1 MENKNQMNKPVSVA
15 RYEFIED
22 LTALINGSNLPAF
35 VVEPILKEMW
45 LESKNATAKQYEI
58 EKEMYEKSLINEK

>member
-1 MENKNQMNKPVSVA
+1 MDNNKEIMKPVSVI

-35 VVEPILKEMW
+35 VVESILKDMY
-45 LESKNATAKQYEI
+45 LEAKAVAKKQYEI
-58 EKEMYEKSLINEK
+58 EKEMYEEALRT

>member
-1 MENKNQMNKPVSVA
+1 MENRNNINKPVSVV

-35 VVEPILKEMW
+35 VVESILKDMY
-45 LESKNATAKQYEI
+45 LEAKAATKKQYEI
-58 EKEMYEKSLINEK
+58 EKEMYEKSLMND

>member
-1 MENKNQMNKPVSVA
+1 MENKNQINKPVSVA

-35 VVEPILKEMW
+35 VVESILKDMYTEA
-45 LESKNATAKQYEI
+45 KIATKKQYEI
-58 EKEMYEKSLINEK
+58 EKEIYEKSLRND

>member
-1 MENKNQMNKPVSVA
+1 MENIKQINKPVSVA

-45 LESKNATAKQYEI
+45 LESKTATAKQYEI
-58 EKEMYEKSLINEK
+58 EKEMYEKSLRND

>member
-1 MENKNQMNKPVSVA
+1 MDNNKEIMKPVSVI

-35 VVEPILKEMW
+35 VIEPILKDMY
-45 LESKNATAKQYEI
+45 LEAKAATKKQYEI
-58 EKEMYEKSLINEK
+58 EKEMYEEALHA